1 MANIVKGFLVWQG
14 EGDKHIRRVKWQAK
28 KGLTNPTPFDE
39 RELAAELRSRQED
52 EIEVDLE
59 LTASGRPMRIRPAG
73 KPWAESQTP
82 IATPQPSRL
91 DRPPR
96 RDDRRRSD
104 RQDRRPQQ
112 RDRDRQQDRG
122 PVVELKTVFHNP
134 YNFIPAPPRKT
145 DHEEL
150 GDHAPE
156 GHDCYVSEMWSGRI
170 AVKLTTQT
178 PLLALDAAR
187 VELYGKDDHKI
198 FPMRVGADGK
208 PYLPPTS
215 IKGMLRSA
223 YEAVTN
229 SRLGVFE
236 NHQDRLAYRMEAK
249 IGPEPARVEERNGRL
264 GLRIMRAPVMGY
276 AAKLPRYRDDRE
288 LRNPVPRDKGESY
301 TALRYPSNDLPQ
313 HGDPVWVFLDNGR
326 VQRIERRLSAQ
337 APGRDWQAGWVCVT
351 GPNINKKRFERVFLE
366 ALNDRFIPITDKHE
380 NLWRELIQNYKD
392 THERD
397 LKKRER
403 DKDKPQDYLG
413 NEPGKTGWSRH
424 IYEPGY
430 EYLREGT
437 LCYVESNGNEVQA
450 LIPVTISRRLFAV
463 SPESL
468 LHDSLKPAKSIDKL
482 SPADRVFGWVNQSRS
497 GAYRGQLRIGPV
509 QCVSPDPI
517 EHFKN
522 LGLPLAILGQP
533 KPQQARF
540 YVARSMKGE
549 AQHDG
554 LSKEQAGYLRS
565 KGLRVRKVYPHH
577 ADLPSGYWKDPW
589 QDHTQQSDEG
599 FFQEYRR
606 PHKPQ
611 IMNGRA
617 KLNREGKAF
626 ELLHGEEN
634 EQRDDQNRSIRGW
647 VKPGTV
653 FEFEIDVVNLSRL
666 ELGALLWLL
675 SLDPNHYHR
684 LGGGKPLGF
693 GSVRLE
699 IDWGQTNLRI
709 GAQWRES
716 YATLDKIE
724 KPEHDAALDCIKK
737 FQNEMAQTYGKGGFD
752 QVSFIAAFKRCA
764 EGFKD
769 RKPIHYPR
777 AKQKE
782 QQPNST
788 IPPHP
793 EGKAF
798 EWFVANE
805 RTGKFGGPKL
815 PLPDLANDGGLPIL
829 ENPVKPNR

>member
-1 MANIVKGFLVWQG
+1 
-14 EGDKHIRRVKWQAK
+14 
-28 KGLTNPTPFDE
+28 
-39 RELAAELRSRQED
+39 
-52 EIEVDLE
+52 
-59 LTASGRPMRIRPAG
+59 
-73 KPWAESQTP
+73 
-82 IATPQPSRL
+82 
-91 DRPPR
+91 
-96 RDDRRRSD
+96 
-104 RQDRRPQQ
+104 
-112 RDRDRQQDRG
+112 
-122 PVVELKTVFHNP
+122 
-134 YNFIPAPPRKT
+134 
-145 DHEEL
+145 
-150 GDHAPE
+150 
-156 GHDCYVSEMWSGRI
+156 
-170 AVKLTTQT
+170 
-178 PLLALDAAR
+178 
-187 VELYGKDDHKI
+187 
-198 FPMRVGADGK
+198 
-208 PYLPPTS
+208 
-215 IKGMLRSA
+215 
-223 YEAVTN
+223 
-229 SRLGVFE
+229 
-236 NHQDRLAYRMEAK
+236 
-249 IGPEPARVEERNGRL
+249 
-264 GLRIMRAPVMGY
+264 
-276 AAKLPRYRDDRE
+276 
-288 LRNPVPRDKGESY
+288 
-301 TALRYPSNDLPQ
+301 
-313 HGDPVWVFLDNGR
+313 
-326 VQRIERRLSAQ
+326 VQRIERRLSTQ

-397 LKKRER
+397 LKKREGN
-403 DKDKPQDYLG
+403 KDKPQDYLG

-424 IYEPGY
+424 IYEPAY

-437 LCYVESNGNEVQA
+437 LCYVEFNGNEVQA
-450 LIPVTISRRLFAV
+450 LIPVTISRRLFEI

-482 SPADRVFGWVNQSRS
+482 SPADRVFGWVNQSGS

-509 QCVSPDPI
+509 QCISPDPI

-540 YVARSMKGE
+540 YVARSMEGK
-549 AQHDG
+549 AQYDG
-554 LSKEQAGYLRS
+554 LSKEQAGYLPG

-577 ADLPSGYWKDPW
+577 ADLPQGYWETPGQDRTQDSKD
-589 QDHTQQSDEG
+589 G

-611 IMNGRA
+611 MMNGRA

-647 VKPGTV
+647 VKPGTA
-653 FEFEIDVVNLSRL
+653 FEFEIGVVNLSRV

-699 IDWGQTNLRI
+699 IDWRQTNLRT

-724 KPEHDAALDCIKK
+724 KPEHDAALNCVKK
-737 FQNEMAQTYGKGGFD
+737 YQDETAQTYGEGDFD

-777 AKQKE
+777 AKQKG

-805 RTGKFGGPKL
+805 RPGKSGGPKL